1 MILSCAPWLPRVCDP
16 FPVSPRRIFEARLP
30 RARSPGTN
38 HTTSTTNRLYHP
50 HFPVLINPNLENN
63 PPPFNFYLPSF
74 QQPTSPRS
82 KARRVKVAKMADH
95 PPAKSQLFEACRIAF
110 VPSKSMS
117 SSTIVD
123 WKAQITENGAEV
135 LEPDRKGRIRMAQ
148 CTHVVSNTI
157 DFEQFS
163 EAQAMMVPVVRPDW
177 IKTSL
182 ARGKLAQLRPYSPDP
197 RMIFSDVILTCA
209 DIPSTDKEAIC
220 GAVMALGGMESK
232 DLAKQTTHI
241 CALSMDHPKCKEATA
256 RKLKAKVVLPH
267 WLDDCFRLG
276 KRIDETPYLLPDPE
290 ILRAR
295 PEDPVKIPDSQQLEG
310 ATSAIPTGPYQ
321 VEGGEKLIVFNQ
333 RKVMLSDDLPIS
345 PSLRDTLTKKI
356 TKGDGEIVTRVE
368 DCSMF
373 ICQYRDG
380 DQYVLASQ
388 LGKEVGNLAWLFHM
402 IVYNEWT
409 DPLRRLLH
417 YPIPRHGIPG
427 FKDLRITLS
436 NYGGDARTYLENL
449 ITAAGAT
456 YTRTMKAENT
466 HLITARMH
474 SEKCEAAKDWNI
486 EIVNHLW
493 IEESYAACKALALNN
508 PKFTHFPPRTNLG
521 EVIGQVSFKESVLR
535 EMYYP
540 GGEEVMDAA
549 AKKKKKIL
557 AAAEENAL
565 MVGLEN
571 DFNVMQDSFM
581 ADATAPKSARSAR
594 KTRAAAAPSMGTFAT
609 PAKGRHVRSGKE
621 NDTPSVTSS
630 VSRSAKAQALS
641 RLSDMAPDLA
651 LYEKEK
657 KRVTKDGIW
666 GGKRAADQIDRER
679 SGKSSSPARTDED
692 EDEEDEEE
700 AGAKKRPAKRQRL
713 SLPEVDM
720 RVCLTGYKKW
730 VGNAKQEEADRKVLR
745 TLGIHIV
752 TDNQPCDYLAAPRV
766 VRTMKFLKCLARGA
780 ELINSTFIDAC
791 LETGE
796 RADVNEH
803 LLVDKE
809 NEAKFG
815 IKMSVAVGRARSN
828 RGRLLW
834 NVPVYCTEHIKNGTE
849 AFKAIAEANGA
860 IFKVYR
866 ARGGATIKPTTA
878 EEDGGAPPEP
888 VYLLSGITPA
898 EKLLWAKFED
908 MAMKGHME
916 PRIVNP
922 DWLLDV
928 AMRQELTFDKRYLVT
943 GKTGGGGDS

>member
-1 MILSCAPWLPRVCDP
+1 MA
-16 FPVSPRRIFEARLP
+16 E
-30 RARSPGTN
+30 
-38 HTTSTTNRLYHP
+38 
-50 HFPVLINPNLENN
+50 N
-63 PPPFNFYLPSF
+63 PPGKP
-74 QQPTSPRS
+74 
-82 KARRVKVAKMADH
+82 K
-95 PPAKSQLFEACRIAF
+95 LFEACRIAF
-110 VPSKSMS
+110 VPSKSLPAGWIS
-117 SSTIVD
+117 D
-123 WKAQITENGAEV
+123 LKALVSENGAEV
-135 LEPDRKGRIRMAQ
+135 LDPDRKGKIRMAQ

-177 IKTSL
+177 IKTTV

-197 RMIFSDVILTCA
+197 RMIFADVILTCA
-209 DIPSTDKEAIC
+209 DIPSTDKEALC

-232 DLAKQTTHI
+232 DLTKQTTHI

-276 KRIDETPYLLPDPE
+276 KRIDEKPYLLPDPE
-290 ILRAR
+290 ILRAA

-310 ATSAIPTGPYQ
+310 ATSAVPTGPYQ
-321 VEGGEKLIVFNQ
+321 VEGGEKLIAFQQ
-333 RKVMLSDDLPIS
+333 RKVMLSQDLPINA
-345 PSLRDTLTKKI
+345 SLRDTITKKI
-356 TKGDGEIVTRVE
+356 TKGDGEIVTKVE
-368 DCSMF
+368 DCDMF

-388 LGKEVGNLAWLFHM
+388 LGKDVGNLAWLFHM
-402 IVYNEWT
+402 IVYNQWT
-409 DPLRRLLH
+409 DPLQRLLH
-417 YPIPRHGIPG
+417 YPIPRDGIPG

-493 IEESYAACKALALNN
+493 IEESYAACKALALNT
-508 PKFTHFPPRTNLG
+508 PRFTHFPPRTNLG
-521 EVIGQVSFKESVLR
+521 EVIGQVQHNETVLR
-535 EMYYP
+535 EIYYP
-540 GGEEVMDAA
+540 GGEELMDAA
-549 AKKKKKIL
+549 ARKKKKIR
-557 AAAEENAL
+557 AAAQNNGL
-565 MVGLEN
+565 IVGLDK
-571 DFNVMQDSFM
+571 DFSVMQDSFM
-581 ADATAPKSARSAR
+581 EDANSAAVAAPKSAKSVK
-594 KTRAAAAPSMGTFAT
+594 KTKTGTPAMGTFAT

-657 KRVTKDGIW
+657 KRPLKDGVW

-679 SGKSSSPARTDED
+679 GDKSSSPARGADGEED

-700 AGAKKRPAKRQRL
+700 EAGTKKRPAKRPKL

-720 RVCLTGYKKW
+720 RICLTGYKRW
-730 VGNAKQEEADRKVLR
+730 VGNQQAEEADRKKLR
-745 TLGIHIV
+745 NLGIHIV
-752 TDNQPCDYLAAPRV
+752 QDSQPCDYLAAPRV

-780 ELINSTFIDAC
+780 EVISSTFIDAC
-791 LETGE
+791 LEDGK
-796 RADVNEH
+796 RPDINDH
-803 LLVDKE
+803 LLVDEE
-809 NEAKFG
+809 NETKFG
-815 IKMSVAVGRARSN
+815 IKIGTAVGRARSN

-834 NVPVYCTEHIKNGTE
+834 GLPVYCTADIKNGVDN
-849 AFKAIAEANGA
+849 FKAIAEANGA
-860 IFKVYR
+860 IFKAYR

-888 VYLLSGITPA
+888 VYLLSGTTA
-898 EKLLWAKFED
+898 SEKVLWPKFEE
-908 MAMKGHME
+908 MAVKGHME

-928 AMRQELTFDKRYLVT
+928 AMKQELTFDERYLL
-943 GKTGGGGDS
+943 KKAGGGS